1 MPGTVI
7 SVDVAVGDMVAA
19 GQACAVVEAM
29 KMQNA
34 LTVSRDGKVKVILFL
49 SSSEQSHIENDS
61 CLRFNIKN
69 FRLFMSRLAIRSPMK
84 ISFLSLNNF

>member
-34 LTVSRDGKVKVILFL
+34 LTVSRDGKVKV
-49 SSSEQSHIENDS
+49 SSYKAY
-61 CLRFNIKN
+61 FFK
-69 FRLFMSRLAIRSPMK
+69 
-84 ISFLSLNNF
+84 

>member
-34 LTVSRDGKVKVILFL
+34 LTVSRDGKVKVILLFNQFL
-49 SSSEQSHIENDS
+49 RVSCSS
-61 CLRFNIKN
+61 LKVKPYF
-69 FRLFMSRLAIRSPMK
+69 A
-84 ISFLSLNNF
+84 SL